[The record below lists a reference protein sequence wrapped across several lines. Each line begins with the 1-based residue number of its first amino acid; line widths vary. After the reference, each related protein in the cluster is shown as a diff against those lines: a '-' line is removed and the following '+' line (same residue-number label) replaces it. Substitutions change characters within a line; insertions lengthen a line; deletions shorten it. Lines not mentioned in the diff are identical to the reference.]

1 MTNQKLKIGMFVAMF
16 AIPIGLFIFLKVF
29 GKNEYRLKILNPIS
43 SDCPRTSEDT
53 MHRIPNFS
61 FVSQEGKAIT
71 QQNFEGKIYVAEF
84 FFTRCPDI
92 CKVMTSELSR
102 VQDIFKDYPDVK
114 ILSHSVDPLADSVQ
128 VLKEYADFNKIDPN
142 FWTLVTGDKQ
152 QIYQQA
158 KCAYFIPVQTG
169 TDGKIDFVHSD
180 KLILI
185 DKEKRIRGY
194 YSGTSRDEVDRL
206 ITEIQ
211 VLLSEYKR

>member
-1 MTNQKLKIGMFVAMF
+1 MNNQKLKIGMFVAMF
-16 AIPIGLFIFLKVF
+16 AIPVALFIFLKVF
-29 GKNEYRLKILNPIS
+29 GKNEYRLKIFNPVS
-43 SDCPRTSEDT
+43 SDCARISEDT

-61 FVSQEGKAIT
+61 FVSQSGKTIT
-71 QQNFEGKIYVAEF
+71 QKDFEGKIYVAEF

-102 VQDIFKDYPDVK
+102 VQDIFKEYPDVK
-114 ILSHSVDPLADSVQ
+114 ILSYSVDPLGDSVQ
-128 VLKEYADFNKIDPN
+128 VLKEYAEQNNIDPN
-142 FWTLVTGDKQ
+142 FWTLLTGDKQ

-158 KCAYFIPVQTG
+158 QCAYFIPVQTG

-211 VLLSEYKR
+211 VLLSEYK